1 MNPDNVV
8 FVMDASI
15 GQACEA
21 QAKAFKEKVGL
32 STIIVIIIVTII
44 IIKVTIVIPTVITI
58 VITTAP
64 LTRWTWLVW

>member
-1 MNPDNVV
+1 MEPDNIV

-32 STIIVIIIVTII
+32 STVIIIVTII
-44 IIKVTIVIPTVITI
+44 IIKVLIVITT

-64 LTRWTWLVW
+64 LTRWTWPVW

>member
-1 MNPDNVV
+1 MSNAVNPDNVV

-32 STIIVIIIVTII
+32 STVIIIVTII
-44 IIKVTIVIPTVITI
+44 IIKVLIVITT

-64 LTRWTWLVW
+64 LTRWTWPVW